1 MTKKAEDGQ
10 VGACRNPH
18 VPSTKQS
25 VHRKLIEK
33 GLGFRLWILTHDDI
47 DRLNYKLFHD
57 FSIWFIKPNYTHFST
72 LVYLEMSGPKVRTV
86 AEVSKRIFGHVIR
99 APNTRW
105 VCFRFCFLHYN
116 NSAIQNAVSAWTEWP
131 TSMKRCL
138 VWWWWVRMGWLA
150 LWGCRCTQLLKAY
163 RVLVIYFK

>member
-57 FSIWFIKPNYTHFST
+57 FQFDSLNQITSPFFPH
-72 LVYLEMSGPKVRTV
+72 LYLEMSGPKVRTV

-99 APNTRW
+99 APNTR
-105 VCFRFCFLHYN
+105 
-116 NSAIQNAVSAWTEWP
+116 
-131 TSMKRCL
+131 
-138 VWWWWVRMGWLA
+138 
-150 LWGCRCTQLLKAY
+150 
-163 RVLVIYFK
+163 